1 MTEHDSY
8 RKILARIPRV
18 MLYDDSL
25 NRVDLLRRILKQLGS
40 PDKTFPTIHICG
52 TNGKGSTSTM
62 IAQILQNEGYRVGL
76 FTSPSLLD
84 EREDIQYNRR
94 MIAEDEFL
102 AAYDVLIQEMAG
114 MNLTQADISFFET
127 WYLVA
132 IIFFAQKHVDY
143 AVIECGLGGELD
155 ATNATSNVKFAVFTK
170 IALDHMKILG
180 NTIEEIATA
189 KSKIIK
195 SDSMS
200 VIDYPAQASVAHDI
214 IAARAKEQHAKLW
227 VDQDFE
233 INLLSS
239 DLASNLIDV
248 RLNGRWHRALKFSL
262 AGKYQI
268 DDLATVLKW
277 CSAFNASEP
286 RKIKDAS
293 ILAMINSVTF
303 PGRMEELSSK
313 PTLVIDGAHNVNGI
327 DALVKTLLTV
337 IPNRKL
343 TVLVGFLRDK
353 QVALCV
359 DRLLDL
365 PLATFVVSTPDNPER
380 AMSSDELYRIFQEN
394 GKMQQGHLVYKAPHA
409 SAAVDYIR
417 ANADDQMIYAAVG
430 SFYFI
435 NQVKMAWDSRGPQAT
450 Q

>member
-8 RKILARIPRV
+8 RKFLARIPRV

-40 PDKTFPTIHICG
+40 PDMTFPTIHICG

-102 AAYDVLIQEMAG
+102 AAYEVLIQGMAG

-132 IIFFAQKHVDY
+132 IIFFAQKRVDY

-180 NTIEEIATA
+180 NTIEAIATA

-195 SDSMS
+195 SDSMI

-214 IAARAKEQHAKLW
+214 IAKRAEEQHAKLW
-227 VDQDFE
+227 VDQNFE
-233 INLLSS
+233 INLVSS
-239 DLASNLIDV
+239 DLTSNLIDV
-248 RLNGRWHRALKFSL
+248 RLNDHWHRALKFSL

-268 DDLATVLKW
+268 NNLATVLKW

-286 RKIKDAS
+286 CKIKDDS
-293 ILAMINSVTF
+293 IVAMINSVAF

-327 DALVKTLLTV
+327 DALVKTLLAAV
-337 IPNRKL
+337 PNRKL
-343 TVLVGFLRDK
+343 TVLVGFLCDK

-365 PLATFVVSTPDNPER
+365 PHATFVVSMPDNPER
-380 AMSSDELYRIFQEN
+380 AMSSDELYRIFDEN
-394 GKMQQGHLVYKAPHA
+394 DKMRQDHEVYNAPNA
-409 SAAVDYIR
+409 SAAVDYIS
-417 ANADDQMIYAAVG
+417 ANADDEMVYIAVG

-435 NQVKMAWDSRGPQAT
+435 NQVKMRWDSRGART
-450 Q
+450 VL

>member
-8 RKILARIPRV
+8 RKVLARIPRV

-40 PDKTFPTIHICG
+40 PDMTFPTIHICG

-102 AAYDVLIQEMAG
+102 AAYEVLIQGMAG

-132 IIFFAQKHVDY
+132 IIFFAQKRVDY

-155 ATNATSNVKFAVFTK
+155 ATNATSNVKFAIFTK
-170 IALDHMKILG
+170 IALDHMQILG
-180 NTIEEIATA
+180 NTIEAIATA

-195 SDSMS
+195 SDSMI

-233 INLLSS
+233 INLVSS
-239 DLASNLIDV
+239 DLTSNLIDV
-248 RLNGRWHRALKFSL
+248 RLNDHWHRALKFSL
-262 AGKYQI
+262 AGEYQI
-268 DDLATVLKW
+268 DNLATVLKW
-277 CSAFNASEP
+277 C
-286 RKIKDAS
+286 
-293 ILAMINSVTF
+293 
-303 PGRMEELSSK
+303 
-313 PTLVIDGAHNVNGI
+313 
-327 DALVKTLLTV
+327 
-337 IPNRKL
+337 
-343 TVLVGFLRDK
+343 
-353 QVALCV
+353 
-359 DRLLDL
+359 
-365 PLATFVVSTPDNPER
+365 
-380 AMSSDELYRIFQEN
+380 
-394 GKMQQGHLVYKAPHA
+394 
-409 SAAVDYIR
+409 
-417 ANADDQMIYAAVG
+417 
-430 SFYFI
+430 
-435 NQVKMAWDSRGPQAT
+435 
-450 Q
+450 